1 MVTLTIDNKTV
12 TVPAG
17 TTILDAARQVDIH
30 IPTLCYLREINEVAS
45 CRICAVEV
53 EGVDKLATA
62 CNTLVEEG
70 MVVHTNTQRVRITR
84 KTNVELILSQ
94 HVDHCV
100 TCVRSGNCSL
110 QALSKA
116 MNIQSVPFRKEA
128 SERPWDPTLPILR
141 DSSKC
146 IKCLRCVSV
155 CERVQSLGVWEV
167 TGSGAHTTVRIRGGL
182 RMNEA
187 NCALCGQCITHCPT
201 GALAARDDVSLI
213 MEAILDPAVETV
225 VQVAPAVRTAWGE
238 GLGLSREEATPGRL
252 AAALHAVGFDKVFD
266 TDFAADLTIME
277 EGSEFVEFLGSDA
290 PRPMFTSCCP
300 GWVRFVKQHYPQFT
314 AQLSSAKSP
323 HQMMGAV
330 VKNTLAAEADEAGRR
345 LFVVSIMPCV
355 AKKYECDVP
364 ELSTVVGATHGAG
377 TDGATH
383 GAGTVGETQG
393 ASTDDATRG
402 AGASDAGLVP
412 DAPVA
417 PELAAEAAPDVD
429 AVLTVREFG
438 RLLRLVGVDCTAL
451 SEAPFDNPLGLSTGA
466 ATIFG
471 RTGGVMEAALR
482 SAAYLITGENPDF
495 SACDTTA
502 ATPETPWMS
511 RELAI
516 GDATVRIA
524 VASGLENTSKLLD
537 ALESGEAA
545 FDFVEIMACP
555 GGCVGG
561 GGQPIQF
568 NSELA
573 QARAGVLNRLDAAD
587 KLRYSHENPDIAK
600 LYADWIG
607 EPLSHTAH
615 EWLHTDQESWQI

>member
-187 NCALCGQCITHCPT
+187 NCALCGQCVAHCPV
-201 GALAARDDVSLI
+201 GALRERDDT
-213 MEAILDPAVETV
+213 EAVF
-225 VQVAPAVRTAWGE
+225 
-238 GLGLSREEATPGRL
+238 
-252 AAALHAVGFDKVFD
+252 AALADPHQRAWSSRSPPPSGPPGERSWACPRSRPRSAAWLPPCRALGVRHVFD
-266 TDFAADLTIME
+266 TTFSADLTIME
-277 EGSEFVEFLGSDA
+277 EGSEFVERLTKPGSGTAGPCSPPAA
-290 PRPMFTSCCP
+290 PAGC
-300 GWVRFVKQHYPQFT
+300 GFVKHRVPGRWQPTSPPPRSPQQMFG
-314 AQLSSAKSP
+314 AVAKSYF
-323 HQMMGAV
+323 
-330 VKNTLAAEADEAGRR
+330 AEKTGHRPQR
-345 LFVVSIMPCV
+345 TSSCVSIMPCT
-355 AKKYECDVP
+355 AKKYECALPTDGQRRSGEP
-364 ELSTVVGATHGAG
+364 GCGRGPHHPGAG
-377 TDGATH
+377 
-383 GAGTVGETQG
+383 
-393 ASTDDATRG
+393 
-402 AGASDAGLVP
+402 P
-412 DAPVA
+412 DAP
-417 PELAAEAAPDVD
+417 
-429 AVLTVREFG
+429 
-438 RLLRLVGVDCTAL
+438 
-451 SEAPFDNPLGLSTGA
+451 
-466 ATIFG
+466 
-471 RTGGVMEAALR
+471 
-482 SAAYLITGENPDF
+482 
-495 SACDTTA
+495 
-502 ATPETPWMS
+502 
-511 RELAI
+511 
-516 GDATVRIA
+516 
-524 VASGLENTSKLLD
+524 
-537 ALESGEAA
+537 
-545 FDFVEIMACP
+545 
-555 GGCVGG
+555 
-561 GGQPIQF
+561 GQ
-568 NSELA
+568 
-573 QARAGVLNRLDAAD
+573 
-587 KLRYSHENPDIAK
+587 
-600 LYADWIG
+600 
-607 EPLSHTAH
+607 
-615 EWLHTDQESWQI
+615 

>member
-187 NCALCGQCITHCPT
+187 NCALCGQCVAHCPV
-201 GALAARDDVSLI
+201 GALRERDDT
-213 MEAILDPAVETV
+213 EAVFAALADPTKEV
-225 VQVAPAVRTAWGE
+225 VFQIAPAVRAAWGE
-238 GLGLSREEATPGRL
+238 ILGLSPEQATERRL
-252 AAALHAVGFDKVFD
+252 AAAVRALGVRHVFD
-266 TDFAADLTIME
+266 TTFSADLTIME
-277 EGSEFVEFLGSDA
+277 ESSEFVERLTKPGSGEL
-290 PRPMFTSCCP
+290 PQFTSCCP
-300 GWVRFVKQHYPQFT
+300 GWVRFVRTEYPEM
-314 AQLSSAKSP
+314 AANLSTAKSP
-323 HQMMGAV
+323 QQMFGAV
-330 VKNTLAAEADEAGRR
+330 AKSYYAEKLGKAPEDI
-345 LFVVSIMPCV
+345 FCVSVMPCT
-355 AKKYECDVP
+355 AKKYESATPEVSDAASQDVDVVLTTRELDRMLRAMQINVAALP
-364 ELSTVVGATHGAG
+364 EEDFDSPLGRGSGAG
-377 TDGATH
+377 
-383 GAGTVGETQG
+383 V
-393 ASTDDATRG
+393 
-402 AGASDAGLVP
+402 
-412 DAPVA
+412 
-417 PELAAEAAPDVD
+417 
-429 AVLTVREFG
+429 
-438 RLLRLVGVDCTAL
+438 
-451 SEAPFDNPLGLSTGA
+451 
-466 ATIFG
+466 IFG
-471 RTGGVMEAALR
+471 VTGGVMEAALR
-482 SAAYLITGENPDF
+482 TAYWQLTGNNPPADAF
-495 SACDTTA
+495 QEIRGQKPWREANFTIG
-502 ATPETPWMS
+502 ET
-511 RELAI
+511 
-516 GDATVRIA
+516 TVRLA
-524 VASGLENTSKLLD
+524 VASGLGSARQLMD
-537 ALESGEAA
+537 ALRSGQVHY
-545 FDFVEIMACP
+545 DFVEVMACP
-555 GGCVGG
+555 GGCSGG
-561 GGQPIQF
+561 GGQPIHDGQDF
-568 NSELA
+568 AA
-573 QARAGVLNRLDAAD
+573 QRGQQLYQLDAESPI
-587 KLRYSHENPDIAK
+587 RFSHENPDVQA
-600 LYADWIG
+600 LYREYLG
-607 EPLSHTAH
+607 QPLSEKAH
-615 EWLHTDQESWQI
+615 HLLHTDQRTWPL

>member
-187 NCALCGQCITHCPT
+187 NCALCGQCVAHCPV
-201 GALAARDDVSLI
+201 GALRERDDT
-213 MEAILDPAVETV
+213 EAVFAALADPTKEV
-225 VQVAPAVRTAWGE
+225 VFQIAPAVRAAWGE
-238 GLGLSREEATPGRL
+238 ILGLSPEQATERRL
-252 AAALHAVGFDKVFD
+252 AAAVRALGVRHVFD
-266 TDFAADLTIME
+266 TTFSADLTIME
-277 EGSEFVEFLGSDA
+277 ESSEFVERLTKPGSGEL
-290 PRPMFTSCCP
+290 PQFTSCCP
-300 GWVRFVKQHYPQFT
+300 GWVRFVRTEYPEM
-314 AQLSSAKSP
+314 AANLSTAKSP
-323 HQMMGAV
+323 QQMFGAV
-330 VKNTLAAEADEAGRR
+330 AKSYYAEKLGKAPEDI
-345 LFVVSIMPCV
+345 FCVSVMPCT
-355 AKKYECDVP
+355 AKKYESATPEVSDAASQDVDVVLTTRELDRMLRAMQINVAALP
-364 ELSTVVGATHGAG
+364 EEDFDSPLGRGSGAG
-377 TDGATH
+377 
-383 GAGTVGETQG
+383 V
-393 ASTDDATRG
+393 
-402 AGASDAGLVP
+402 
-412 DAPVA
+412 
-417 PELAAEAAPDVD
+417 
-429 AVLTVREFG
+429 
-438 RLLRLVGVDCTAL
+438 
-451 SEAPFDNPLGLSTGA
+451 
-466 ATIFG
+466 IFG
-471 RTGGVMEAALR
+471 VTGGVMEAALR
-482 SAAYLITGENPDF
+482 TAYWQLTGSNPPADAF
-495 SACDTTA
+495 QEIRGQKPWREASFTIG
-502 ATPETPWMS
+502 ET
-511 RELAI
+511 
-516 GDATVRIA
+516 TVRLA
-524 VASGLENTSKLLD
+524 VASGLGSARQLMD
-537 ALESGEAA
+537 ALRSGQVHY
-545 FDFVEIMACP
+545 DFVEVMACP
-555 GGCVGG
+555 GGCSGG
-561 GGQPIQF
+561 GGQPIHDGQDF
-568 NSELA
+568 AA
-573 QARAGVLNRLDAAD
+573 QRGQQLYQLDAESPI
-587 KLRYSHENPDIAK
+587 RFSHENPDVQV
-600 LYADWIG
+600 LYREYLG
-607 EPLSHTAH
+607 QPLSEKAH
-615 EWLHTDQESWQI
+615 HLLHTDQRTWTL

>member
-187 NCALCGQCITHCPT
+187 NCALCGQCVAHCPV
-201 GALAARDDVSLI
+201 GALRERDDT
-213 MEAILDPAVETV
+213 EAVFAALADPTKEV
-225 VQVAPAVRTAWGE
+225 VFQIAPAVRAAWGE
-238 GLGLSREEATPGRL
+238 ILGLSPEQATERRL
-252 AAALHAVGFDKVFD
+252 AAAVRALGVRHVFD
-266 TDFAADLTIME
+266 TTFSADLTIME
-277 EGSEFVEFLGSDA
+277 ESSEFVERLTKPGSGEL
-290 PRPMFTSCCP
+290 PQFTSCCP
-300 GWVRFVKQHYPQFT
+300 GWVRFVRTEYPEM
-314 AQLSSAKSP
+314 AANLSTAKSP
-323 HQMMGAV
+323 QQMFGAV
-330 VKNTLAAEADEAGRR
+330 AKSYYAEKLGKAPEDI
-345 LFVVSIMPCV
+345 FCVSVMPCT
-355 AKKYECDVP
+355 AKKYESATPEVSDAASQDVDVVLTTRELDRMLRAMQINVAALP
-364 ELSTVVGATHGAG
+364 EEDFDSPLGRGSGAG
-377 TDGATH
+377 
-383 GAGTVGETQG
+383 V
-393 ASTDDATRG
+393 
-402 AGASDAGLVP
+402 
-412 DAPVA
+412 
-417 PELAAEAAPDVD
+417 
-429 AVLTVREFG
+429 
-438 RLLRLVGVDCTAL
+438 
-451 SEAPFDNPLGLSTGA
+451 
-466 ATIFG
+466 IFG
-471 RTGGVMEAALR
+471 VTGGVMEAALR
-482 SAAYLITGENPDF
+482 TAYWQLTGSNPPADAF
-495 SACDTTA
+495 QEIRGQKPWREASFTIG
-502 ATPETPWMS
+502 ET
-511 RELAI
+511 
-516 GDATVRIA
+516 TVRLA
-524 VASGLENTSKLLD
+524 VASGLGSARQLMD
-537 ALESGEAA
+537 ALRSGQVHY
-545 FDFVEIMACP
+545 DFVEVMACP
-555 GGCVGG
+555 GGCSGG
-561 GGQPIQF
+561 GGQPIHDGQDF
-568 NSELA
+568 AA
-573 QARAGVLNRLDAAD
+573 QRGQQLYQLDAESPI
-587 KLRYSHENPDIAK
+587 RFSHETPDVQA
-600 LYADWIG
+600 LYREYLG
-607 EPLSHTAH
+607 QPLSEKAH
-615 EWLHTDQESWQI
+615 HLLHTDQRTWTL